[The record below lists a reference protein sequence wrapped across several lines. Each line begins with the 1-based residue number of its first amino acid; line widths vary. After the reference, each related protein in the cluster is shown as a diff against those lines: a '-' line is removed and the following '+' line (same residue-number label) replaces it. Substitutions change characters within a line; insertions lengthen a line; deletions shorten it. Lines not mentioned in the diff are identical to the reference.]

1 MAIQLLKKLN
11 WKESLKTIGLPFDI
25 FQTKIVWNFIIRND
39 WIQPEL
45 INLEKGQYFRKN
57 LPVTQVSS
65 PSPCLVSFTHWGGK
79 KYFFSFCS
87 LFIRPPPLKT
97 FYRRLLTPPSIVC
110 IPIPQ
115 SMYLADIC
123 VSIGKGIHPPS
134 LPGMKRCLISKS
146 DKRKRGK
153 NIFI

>member
-1 MAIQLLKKLN
+1 MAIQLAKKLN
-11 WKESLKTIGLPFDI
+11 WKESLKTIGFPFDI

-79 KYFFSFCS
+79 KYFFQLLFAVHSPSTFEKILSKTSYTPLNSFHPNS
-87 LFIRPPPLKT
+87 T
-97 FYRRLLTPPSIVC
+97 
-110 IPIPQ
+110 
-115 SMYLADIC
+115 MYLANIC

-146 DKRKRGK
+146 DKTKK
-153 NIFI
+153 NIHLKW